1 MGRVTYIEFDG
12 TPHTIE
18 LEDGAS
24 LMSGAVSNGIPGI
37 DADCGGNCACA
48 TCHVHV
54 DAKWTAEIGPPA
66 SESESELLQ
75 LAPDVR
81 PDSRLSCQI
90 SMRAELDGVV
100 VHLPEG
106 QH

>member
-1 MGRVTYIEFDG
+1 MGRVTYIQFDG

-18 LEDGAS
+18 LEDGAT
-24 LMSGAVSNGIPGI
+24 LMSGAVSNGVPGI

-54 DAKWTAEIGPPA
+54 DERWTGAVGPPA
-66 SESESELLQ
+66 SEAEGELLQ

-90 SMRAELDGVV
+90 KMRAELDGVV

-106 QH
+106 QF

>member
-12 TPHTIE
+12 TPHTVE
-18 LEDGAS
+18 LDEGAS
-24 LMSGAVSNGIPGI
+24 LMSGAVSNGVRGI

-54 DAKWTAEIGPPA
+54 DAEWTTTVGPPA
-66 SESESELLQ
+66 SEAEAELLQ

-81 PDSRLSCQI
+81 PDSRLSCQVK
-90 SMRAELDGVV
+90 MRADLDGVV